1 MSLRPDPARAARTR
15 PPDMI
20 AEMIVLVGGV
30 AGSGKT
36 TVGAVLAGRLHW
48 PFADADAF
56 HPAANIAKMR
66 SGVPLTDSDREP
78 WLAAITAWMDER
90 IAAGEPAVAGCSAL
104 KRTFRGQLLAGRPAA
119 WLAFLEISRE
129 LAHARLA
136 ARHGHFF
143 TVRLLD
149 SQFAELEPPQPEQ
162 RLLVFD
168 AARPPDQLAEEI
180 VERLG
185 LVADPAAATQ
195 RRGGGCPAGP
205 PSLIPANLG
214 TPRRAAAPRRPG
226 PDPDSRPGPGGGPAS
241 PAAARAFAS

>member
-90 IAAGEPAVAGCSAL
+90 SAAREPAVAGGAAL
-104 KRTFRGQLLAGRPAA
+104 KRTFRGHLLAGLPAG
-119 WLAFLEISRE
+119 LQAFLQITRA

-136 ARHGHFF
+136 APH
-143 TVRLLD
+143 
-149 SQFAELEPPQPEQ
+149 
-162 RLLVFD
+162 
-168 AARPPDQLAEEI
+168 
-180 VERLG
+180 
-185 LVADPAAATQ
+185 
-195 RRGGGCPAGP
+195 
-205 PSLIPANLG
+205 
-214 TPRRAAAPRRPG
+214 
-226 PDPDSRPGPGGGPAS
+226 
-241 PAAARAFAS
+241 